1 MKTCLKETIS
11 CSVLRV
17 WCLISSSWGFM
28 REMNHVDCEKGK
40 RGPDFLYIF
49 QSSWVNVVLV
59 YHKKSTLD
67 CRSSD
72 PPGLKYVKTSE
83 DKLYQQLKA

>member
-1 MKTCLKETIS
+1 MKTCLKQTIS
-11 CSVLRV
+11 YSVLRV

-28 REMNHVDCEKGK
+28 REMNHGDCEKGK

-49 QSSWVNVVLV
+49 QSSWVNMALV

-67 CRSSD
+67 FDLNLYS
-72 PPGLKYVKTSE
+72 VKGQVT
-83 DKLYQQLKA
+83 LLA

>member
-1 MKTCLKETIS
+1 
-11 CSVLRV
+11 
-17 WCLISSSWGFM
+17 M

-59 YHKKSTLD
+59 YHNKFTLD
-67 CRSSD
+67 FDLNLYS
-72 PPGLKYVKTSE
+72 VKRQVT
-83 DKLYQQLKA
+83 LLA